1 MTLGK
6 LQDILAIPENPRD
19 NRGDW
24 SKVEADLGVALPNDY
39 KEFIERYG
47 SIYIADFLML
57 LNPFSASEQN
67 NLLRKQA
74 ACSEMYQ
81 ALKQSGEEIPYEFF
95 PTNEGLIVVGLTD
108 NGDMIFW
115 KTQPREWTIVVNE
128 GRGPDWFEFNGSVTE
143 FIEGLISG
151 SINCDIFPDD
161 AFKI

>member
-6 LQDILAIPENPRD
+6 LQDILAIPETPRD

-24 SKVEADLGVALPNDY
+24 SKVEAALGVALPNDY

-95 PTNEGLIVVGLTD
+95 PTNKG
-108 NGDMIFW
+108 
-115 KTQPREWTIVVNE
+115 
-128 GRGPDWFEFNGSVTE
+128 
-143 FIEGLISG
+143 
-151 SINCDIFPDD
+151 
-161 AFKI
+161 